1 MLARLPVGCVS
12 SLAGA
17 ARGKKKATGG
27 SFFNQERVYF
37 SGIQGLWT
45 AMAYALIED
54 VMFGL
59 LSREDIH
66 EIIDSWAGDAVA
78 FALDVPCEVLRRR
91 LLSLEKRYRQ
101 ELDKI
106 PKSIPERK
114 RRYRACVKLSKRIGF
129 QPVCFDFWSK
139 LASTVSPRW
148 YIRSVRGRK
157 PKDF

>member
-1 MLARLPVGCVS
+1 MLARLPVGGVS

-27 SFFNQERVYF
+27 SFFNQDRVYF
-37 SGIQGLWT
+37 KGIPGLWT

-66 EIIDSWAGDAVA
+66 DIIDSWVGDAMA
-78 FALDVPCEVLRRR
+78 FAIDVPCESFRRR
-91 LLSLEKRYRQ
+91 LLILEKRYRQ

-114 RRYRACVKLSKRIGF
+114 RRYRACVNLSKRIGF
-129 QPVCFDFWSK
+129 QPVCFDFWNK
-139 LASTVSPRW
+139 LASTVSPSW
-148 YIRSVRGRK
+148 YVRSVRGRK